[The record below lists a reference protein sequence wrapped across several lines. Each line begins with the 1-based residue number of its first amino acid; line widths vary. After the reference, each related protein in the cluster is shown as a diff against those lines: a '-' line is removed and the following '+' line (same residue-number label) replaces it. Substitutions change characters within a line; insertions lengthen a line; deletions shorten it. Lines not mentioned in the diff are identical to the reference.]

1 MSGGLTSPMRKRGG
15 LSPGVGWVC
24 ACTKGYELAK
34 PRTSKP
40 PRASRPLRSI
50 VAKPRRIDVKIKAGI
65 AHAAARYEVLVG
77 AGVLGGVV
85 ARFTPAP
92 RAALVVIDAGLGKA
106 LVEPLLRELDRA
118 KVRWGVC
125 VVPATEAD
133 KNMLTAERGLA
144 EAGRLRLERG
154 DVVLTLGGG
163 ITCDVGGFIAGTYR
177 RGVRV
182 IHCPTT
188 LLAMVDAAI
197 GGKTAVNL
205 GVPGDALSSSKPRL
219 VKNLVGVFHQP
230 AMVVCDVRALGTLP
244 AREHRC
250 GLAECIKH
258 GLIGKVVKDAT
269 LLRWIDARVTA
280 LLTGDEAALVELV
293 ARNAAAKARVV
304 QADPLETST
313 RPDGGRMALNLGHT
327 FAHAIETL
335 PGAGGLSWPVRDRPD
350 LPAGSSATST
360 QIGPLKHG
368 EAVGLGL
375 LAAMRVA
382 VAMKLNKPAAAEAL
396 GALLARCGLPTVVSG
411 LPDSASIMQ
420 RMMDDKKTAGGKLR
434 LILPTAGLGCRVA
447 VGAPPKAV
455 FAAIDSLRA

>member
-1 MSGGLTSPMRKRGG
+1 MSP
-15 LSPGVGWVC
+15 
-24 ACTKGYELAK
+24 AK
-34 PRTSKP
+34 KTA
-40 PRASRPLRSI
+40 RASAGAR
-50 VAKPRRIDVKIKAGI
+50 PRRIEVKIKAGA
-65 AHAAARYEVLVG
+65 AHGAARYDVLVG
-77 AGVLGGVV
+77 AGVLRGVV
-85 ARFTPAP
+85 ARIAPAP
-92 RAALVVIDAGLGKA
+92 RAALVVIDAGLGKVV
-106 LVEPLLRELDRA
+106 VEPILRELDRA

-133 KNMLTAERGLA
+133 KSLLTAERGLA

-154 DVVLTLGGG
+154 DIVLTLGGG
-163 ITCDVGGFIAGTYR
+163 ITCDVGGFVAGIYR

-182 IHCPTT
+182 VHCPTT

-230 AMVVCDVRALGTLP
+230 AMVVCDVRTLATLP
-244 AREHRC
+244 GRELRC

-258 GLIGKVVKDAT
+258 ALIGKVVKDAT
-269 LLRWIDARVTA
+269 LLKWIDAHLSEVFA
-280 LLTGDEAALVELV
+280 GSEGALVELV
-293 ARNAAAKARVV
+293 ARSAAAKARVV
-304 QADPLETST
+304 QRDPLETSAK
-313 RPDGGRMALNLGHT
+313 PDGGRMALNLGHT

-350 LPAGSSATST
+350 LPVGSSATST

-382 VAMKLNKPAAAEAL
+382 AAMRLNKPGAPGAL
-396 GALLARCGLPTVVSG
+396 AALLARCGLPIKVSG
-411 LPDSASIMQ
+411 LPDCGTIIE
-420 RMMDDKKTAGGKLR
+420 RMMDDKKTSGGKLR
-434 LILPTAGLGCRVA
+434 LILPTAGQGCKV
-447 VGAPPKAV
+447 VMGAPAKV
-455 FAAIDSLRA
+455 VVAAIDSLRA